1 MTQRASCSSRRSG
14 RFSFV
19 FCCANSVTCIRLF
32 PFFFLVALNGFWY
45 GMTVVLFNCFYHS

>member
-32 PFFFLVALNGFWY
+32 PFFFLLHSMAS
-45 GMTVVLFNCFYHS
+45 GMG

>member
-32 PFFFLVALNGFWY
+32 PFFSCCTQWLLVWDDG
-45 GMTVVLFNCFYHS
+45 GSI